1 MALQTVKRMRSGRD
15 RQCHQTLTHGA
26 YRSMLNR
33 NASLKSLFR
42 DRAEAKELDG
52 GPGV

>member
-1 MALQTVKRMRSGRD
+1 
-15 RQCHQTLTHGA
+15 
-26 YRSMLNR
+26 MLNR